1 MPVLKRPSSAADLQ
15 PKKRPA
21 AGGSIKDVVSE
32 LKQSHDHDD
41 DANDGDS
48 ATRDKQKAQKFHKM
62 LSQGSLPD
70 HIVHMFNIESKKS
83 KEGVRAYQTKLI
95 NSLFSKQSDGT
106 FRLQT
111 DRHEFQE
118 YRKIFHQSLAKDKTE
133 SLPRTLMLASHVHG
147 DEQLMKKAIDNG
159 ELVAKYDKEA
169 KLEYLQFRKFSS
181 AGVRGNEEGEHVI
194 GNKKLSR
201 DQAHSLAAVMS
212 KLKWKFELSKAGA
225 VKLLS
230 SEFNWSFLSLS
241 SCFKSQL
248 LSQNCLNLTVPKRKQ
263 NKRHLERFRT
273 KWN

>member
-48 ATRDKQKAQKFHKM
+48 TNRDKQKAQKFHKM

-106 FRLQT
+106 FRL
-111 DRHEFQE
+111 
-118 YRKIFHQSLAKDKTE
+118 
-133 SLPRTLMLASHVHG
+133 P
-147 DEQLMKKAIDNG
+147 
-159 ELVAKYDKEA
+159 
-169 KLEYLQFRKFSS
+169 
-181 AGVRGNEEGEHVI
+181 
-194 GNKKLSR
+194 
-201 DQAHSLAAVMS
+201 
-212 KLKWKFELSKAGA
+212 
-225 VKLLS
+225 
-230 SEFNWSFLSLS
+230 NWSARVSGVPENFPSES
-241 SCFKSQL
+241 RER
-248 LSQNCLNLTVPKRKQ
+248 QNRVIAPYSHACISFPWRWAAHEESHWQWWVGG
-263 NKRHLERFRT
+263 
-273 KWN
+273 